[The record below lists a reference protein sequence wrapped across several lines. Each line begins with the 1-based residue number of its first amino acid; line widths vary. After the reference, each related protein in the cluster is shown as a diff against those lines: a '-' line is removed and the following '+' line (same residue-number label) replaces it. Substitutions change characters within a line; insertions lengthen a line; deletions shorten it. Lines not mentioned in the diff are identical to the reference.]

1 MKVRDI
7 CAILDQLAPRELA
20 YAWDKTGLQIGDPN
34 AEAGRV
40 LVALTVDA
48 GTLEAA
54 RRRKAQMIVAHHPL
68 IWSPLESLRR
78 DDPNAALC
86 LTLAEAGIACYV
98 AHTNLDLV
106 PGGVSHRLA
115 AVLGLC
121 DVQPLFQAPHAEQ
134 VKLVTF
140 VPATHLEALRAAVCG
155 AGAGRIGDYTCCTF
169 TTPGTGTFRPG
180 DASDP
185 FSGQKGKLNEEP
197 ELRFETLV
205 PKARLGSV
213 LQAMIA
219 AHPYEEPAYDIVMLD
234 NPDPMI
240 GLGAR
245 GSLDA
250 GMSLGEFAGHVRS
263 RLRAGH
269 VRVIGSLKRKVRHV
283 AVIGGSG
290 GGDLERLPDDVDVAV
305 TGDVKYHDGLDA
317 KRKGLA
323 VIDAGHEVTERP
335 IVPVLANYLRKQC
348 SGVRVDTYNEP
359 ELFKVVTK

>member
-7 CAILDQLAPRELA
+7 CEILNQLAPGELA
-20 YAWDKTGLQIGDPN
+20 YSWDKTGLQTGDPDS
-34 AEAGRV
+34 EANRV

-48 GTLEAA
+48 KTLEAA
-54 RRRKAQMIVAHHPL
+54 KRSKAQMIAAHHPL
-68 IWSPLESLRR
+68 IWRPLESLRR
-78 DDPNAALC
+78 DDPNAELC
-86 LTLAEAGIACYV
+86 LALAEAGIACYV
-98 AHTNLDLV
+98 AHTNLDVV

-121 DVQPLFQAPHAEQ
+121 DVRPLFQAAHAAQ

-140 VPATHLEALRAAVCG
+140 VPASYLEALRTAVCG

-169 TTPGTGTFRPG
+169 TTPGTGTFKPG
-180 DASDP
+180 QASDP
-185 FSGQKGKLNEEP
+185 FSGRKGKLNEEP

-234 NPDPMI
+234 NPDPVI
-240 GLGAR
+240 ALGAR
-245 GSLDA
+245 GVLDA
-250 GMSLGEFAGHVRS
+250 ALSLGEFAGHVRA

-269 VRVIGSLKRKVRHV
+269 VRVIGNLKRKVRHV

-290 GGDLERLPDDVDVAV
+290 GGDLERIPDDVDVAV

-317 KRKGLA
+317 KRRRLA
-323 VIDAGHEVTERP
+323 VVDAGHEVTERP

-348 SGVRVDTYNEP
+348 SGVRVDTFNEP
-359 ELFKVVTK
+359 DLFKVVTK